1 MRLWALIRKE
11 TLLLRRDWHA
21 LAVLFLMPATFLI
34 LMAFAMSGF
43 NQEQLPPLRIHL
55 QVEQSSTDSDF
66 FISSFQTQLGESQ
79 LEHSSDNQHPIIHS
93 TKNFSPHFSDTPT
106 TRPNL

>member
-34 LMAFAMSGF
+34 
-43 NQEQLPPLRIHL
+43 
-55 QVEQSSTDSDF
+55 
-66 FISSFQTQLGESQ
+66 
-79 LEHSSDNQHPIIHS
+79 
-93 TKNFSPHFSDTPT
+93 
-106 TRPNL
+106 